1 MRNAARF
8 VNMNLEGFVPGEPE
22 PTTEAD
28 RWMFSRLARL
38 VRSLDEAYDQFEFA
52 DVARELYAFFWNEF
66 CDWYIELSKARLNA
80 GGEERAVMQRN
91 LVFVLDT
98 ALRLLH
104 PAMPFVTEQIYQEL
118 PGEKEAPYLMV
129 ASWPDADELAK
140 FIDDEAEQVITMV
153 TQVVSGIRSIRARYG
168 ISPRAELEAVVKAQ
182 DEEASQL
189 FKSQVELISTLAN
202 AKISSVSVEMARPE
216 ESSVCLA
223 NGVEVY
229 VALSGLVDFDKERAR
244 LEKEIGKLEKDF
256 TKFDK
261 KLSNPGFL
269 SKAAPEVIE
278 KDRAKLADITDRL
291 TRLRAEL
298 AEISQE
304 G

>member
-1 MRNAARF
+1 
-8 VNMNLEGFVPGEPE
+8 
-22 PTTEAD
+22 
-28 RWMFSRLARL
+28 
-38 VRSLDEAYDQFEFA
+38 
-52 DVARELYAFFWNEF
+52 
-66 CDWYIELSKARLNA
+66 
-80 GGEERAVMQRN
+80 
-91 LVFVLDT
+91 
-98 ALRLLH
+98 
-104 PAMPFVTEQIYQEL
+104 
-118 PGEKEAPYLMV
+118 MV
-129 ASWPDADELAK
+129 ASWPDADELEK
-140 FIDDEAEQVITMV
+140 YIDEEAEQVITMV

-182 DEEASQL
+182 DADAASL
-189 FKSQVELISTLAN
+189 FESQVELISTLAN
-202 AKISSVSVEMARPE
+202 AKIASVSVDAVRPE

-229 VALSGLVDFDKERAR
+229 VALSGLVDFNKERAR

-278 KDRAKLADITDRL
+278 KDRTKLADITDRL

-298 AEISQE
+298 AEISRE

>member
-1 MRNAARF
+1 
-8 VNMNLEGFVPGEPE
+8 MNLDGFVPGEPE
-22 PTTEAD
+22 PKTEAD

-38 VRSLDEAYDQFEFA
+38 VRSLDTAYDGFEFA

-129 ASWPDADELAK
+129 ASWPDADKLEK
-140 FIDDEAEQVITMV
+140 YIDPEAEQVITMV

-168 ISPRAELEAVVKAQ
+168 ISPRAELEVVVKAQ
-182 DEEASQL
+182 NDAAANL
-189 FKSQVELISTLAN
+189 FESQVQLISTLAN
-202 AKISSVSVEMARPE
+202 TKVSAVSVDAARPG

-223 NGVEVY
+223 DGVEAY
-229 VALSGLVDFDKERAR
+229 VVLSGLVDFDKERAR

-269 SKAAPEVIE
+269 SKAAPEVVE